1 MIKCPFCQSTHVD
14 NTIFCDECGSYLLE
28 SHKRDTDLFEIEAI
42 NATGNNFNQ
51 VEPAES
57 LQSGTGPMTL
67 QLKIGGQQREVLV
80 ILNKIVY
87 LGRLD
92 PASNI
97 FPDVDLTPD
106 GVQAQSVS
114 RRHAEIFRQGLEVV
128 VEDLGSVNGTFV
140 NGKRLDP
147 YLPEPLRDGDILQ
160 LGKLLIKVSI
170 RGK

>member
-1 MIKCPFCQSTHVD
+1 M
-14 NTIFCDECGSYLLE
+14 
-28 SHKRDTDLFEIEAI
+28 
-42 NATGNNFNQ
+42 
-51 VEPAES
+51 
-57 LQSGTGPMTL
+57 
-67 QLKIGGQQREVLV
+67 QLKIGGQQREVQV
-80 ILNKIVY
+80 VLNKIVH

-97 FPDVDLTPD
+97 FPDVDLTRD